1 MSINAYKS
9 RLVPCDNDYV
19 NTESTSAVDCRQF
32 YAMADFYKAISEVKK
47 TLWEF
52 QSQNK
57 KQ

>member
-9 RLVPCDNDYV
+9 RLVPYDSDYV
-19 NTESTSAVDCRQF
+19 NTESASAVDATQF
-32 YAMADFYKAISEVKK
+32 YAVADFYKALSEVKK